1 MRSVKDNKIIYLFS
15 TPVCDYYN
23 SALLVWDHA
32 MDSKEERESLGSGA
46 RLSSGRATR
55 VSDEPCFLES
65 QHSSTM
71 VFLVFFF
78 F

>member
-46 RLSSGRATR
+46 
-55 VSDEPCFLES
+55 
-65 QHSSTM
+65 
-71 VFLVFFF
+71 
-78 F
+78 